1 MTAYANFIQ
10 DFPKRSMEF
19 LTKDYAWAEAND
31 REITLMISIATTS
44 IVIPYE
50 RLRSTSP
57 KPTSDREK
65 FDKAKQKFDRFINK
79 KFLESDLWD
88 NSPGWEFAEEISG
101 EDIRENKV
109 YLQRSNICS
118 PVNGDKLVN
127 WILSRVRNSISHG
140 SIFTEPERQKKDE
153 PVDIE
158 TIIFISGRYE
168 KQMVGKCSCCGEPI
182 KNRAPVDKYDLL
194 AVSPDNFHKFLKK
207 WIEFLESLKLE

>member
-19 LTKDYAWAEAND
+19 LTKDYGWAKAND
-31 REITLMISIATTS
+31 REVTLMISIATTS

-57 KPTSDREK
+57 KPTSDREQ
-65 FDKAKQKFDRFINK
+65 FDKAKQKFDHFINT
-79 KFLESDLWD
+79 KFLYSDLWD
-88 NSPGWEFAEEISG
+88 NSLGWEFAEEISG
-101 EDIRENKV
+101 KDIREKKV
-109 YLQRSNICS
+109 YLERSNVCS
-118 PVNGDKLVN
+118 PVDGDKSVN
-127 WILSRVRNSISHG
+127 WMLSRVRNSISHG
-140 SIFTEPERQKKDE
+140 SIFTEPERQKTDE

-168 KQMVGKCSCCGEPI
+168 KQVVDKCSNCGEPI

-194 AVSPDNFHKFLKK
+194 AASPDNFHKFLKK